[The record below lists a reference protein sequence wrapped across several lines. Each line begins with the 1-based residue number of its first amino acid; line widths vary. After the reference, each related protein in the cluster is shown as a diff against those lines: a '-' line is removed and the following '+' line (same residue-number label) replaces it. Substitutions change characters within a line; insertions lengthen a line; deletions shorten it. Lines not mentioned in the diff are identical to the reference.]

1 MDRLELSSAAREVL
15 NDGFRRNLA
24 SREIAQLIRQRT
36 GEAVSGRTVRRRVL
50 GLVREREQRAGIRER
65 VGDFVEAMKDAD
77 WHPAEVVLSLVFGLM
92 VASPE
97 DRIRLASE
105 ALAGHRPG
113 RAAVPESEWEGNAWQ
128 IVRRLRGKLIRG
140 ENLNLADAEELGA
153 ICKLRG
159 AKNEGGGNE
168 KVFARQSGCGPD

>member
-1 MDRLELSSAAREVL
+1 MDRLELSSAAQEVL

-36 GEAVSGRTVRRRVL
+36 GEAVSGRTVR
-50 GLVREREQRAGIRER
+50 
-65 VGDFVEAMKDAD
+65 
-77 WHPAEVVLSLVFGLM
+77 
-92 VASPE
+92 
-97 DRIRLASE
+97 ASE

-113 RAAVPESEWEGNAWQ
+113 RAAVPESESEWERHAGQ

-168 KVFARQSGCGPD
+168 KVFARQSGCGSN